1 MSFETKFRNV
11 VGRVDKLSK
20 EELIFIF
27 RGLLEELNKEKNI
40 KERPR
45 YIKNDD
51 NTDENWND
59 IKEQIERST
68 IMRYNWKRILGESL
82 TKVILRI
89 RKDGFDP
96 EKTILLISNSNE
108 VIDFL
113 IKYPKEKNN
122 LMKNIRI
129 NVHARF
135 GENKTAEKV
144 MEEDNES
151 EF

>member
-40 KERPR
+40 KERSR